1 MTPLLTPDFPSGSD
15 LSILRFLPGKAR
27 LPMVAAV
34 FFLLTL
40 SSCLFYKGET
50 PVALFWPANGF
61 LLGCMILSRRKGP
74 WLPAAGAV
82 AGFSAYAILGMRIAP
97 ALGLTL
103 ANILEVVIA
112 SALIRRFSPDGDVLA
127 SLRSTLFFYGVATPV
142 AAFTGAACGAAVIRL
157 SHGGGLLPA
166 FTTWWSVDAAG
177 LAIVA
182 PAVLYLR
189 RRPSD
194 AAAATGRPWEFAV
207 CLATSLFAAVSVFH
221 GPLILGS
228 VLERPLPF
236 ILFPFLIWAAMRFGV
251 RGASVT
257 HLAVYATA
265 AWFTSHGQ
273 GPFLQPQGNVKTL
286 LSALQGFGYVTAFY
300 AMLPAVL
307 FNARLRAERGLR
319 KWEARYRHL
328 WRNKLVGVYL
338 TDMGGAVSEANDA
351 FLEMTGHTQAELQ
364 SGQIRLSTMIT
375 PAYLVD
381 RDTREQTFKRQGWIG
396 PYRREFVLKNG
407 KSLLTMM
414 YGAQLEEEGSPIL
427 CMVMDVT
434 ELSKTKE
441 DLRRR
446 ESRYGNLLAS
456 QLAGIYVANLQG
468 EVTEGNDTF
477 LNMIG
482 YSRQEMEQG
491 AIKMLTMAT
500 PEYLA
505 RAPEL
510 KEQFLRQGRIGP
522 FEREW
527 VLRDGKRL
535 QSLVYS
541 TKLDEGDFGLSM
553 VLDIGELK
561 STQTELR
568 RKENLFQSLVDSN
581 IIGISI
587 IGTDNVFEEA
597 NDTYLKMTG
606 FSREDMLSGNLTVDV
621 LESPDGKRTRQ
632 YEAAARAIRSEG
644 KLQPM
649 ATEYLRK
656 DGGLTHVYRGMTRLE
671 ESGRMLVVALDV
683 SEMKRIQAALFESEQ
698 LFRSLTE
705 ASPIGTLRLDASG
718 GFKYANPKWLEI
730 SGLRP
735 GNFAGREW
743 RRAIHPLDRPGMES
757 AWNDFLA
764 GGPQV
769 IREYRMLAPDGRETW
784 ISGWST
790 AVKGPD
796 GSMIGYFEK
805 CVDITERMRAKA
817 EMETA
822 KSQAEKANRTKSDFL
837 AHMSHEIRTP
847 LNGVLGM
854 LSLLSD
860 TELSPDQRNLAAMAW
875 ESGEHLISL
884 INQVLDFSKIESG
897 NLEIERN
904 EFYLDTLVHGA
915 LSSVT
920 ELAHKKG
927 LEIVTEIQPGLPE
940 RFVGD
945 PIRLQQILLNLVGNA
960 VKFSDHGTIRIRIG
974 SLAPLEGRPRLS
986 FTVSDDGPGLSR
998 EVMEKLFTPFRQGD
1012 TALSRKAGGTGLGL
1026 AISKE
1031 LAERMS
1037 GDIRVDSE
1045 PGKGS
1050 TFSFSVALDL
1060 SDASRS
1066 HGRAWSGRS
1075 AFPDSARIAN
1085 LPTAPSKGLGLPGG
1099 LRWPRPPRV
1108 LVVDDHPVNLTVA
1121 STMLV
1126 KMGCDPDS
1134 AADGASALDAIGRKP
1149 YDLIFMDCQM
1159 PVLDGLE
1166 TAKRIRSMG
1175 GAPGATPIIALTAHA
1190 ISGIRE
1196 KCLAA
1201 GMNDF
1206 LSKPFKA
1213 ENLLG
1218 MVRNWI
1224 GFAPLASGPPPSA
1237 APLPRPSPDAR
1248 VSPEAGVFDPGR
1260 LLQLDDGS
1268 PESAGL
1274 ILKLVEMF
1282 LASGAA
1288 EIETLREQAGARSW
1302 EPLKHTLHKLKGA
1315 CLTIGATA
1323 LAGQLKTFEDAAAAE
1338 GKSGL
1343 PLAVGEALLRVEG
1356 EFARTGTVIRE
1367 WLKKKERVNEGFV
1380 G

>member
-1 MTPLLTPDFPSGSD
+1 MEQHSETSMTPHRPPGSPDGSI
-15 LSILRFLPGKAR
+15 STILRGLPGNVL
-27 LPMVAAV
+27 LPAAAAV

-40 SSCLFYKGET
+40 SSRLFYMADAH
-50 PVALFWPANGF
+50 VALFWPANGF
-61 LLGCMILSRRKGP
+61 LLGCMILAGRKGP
-74 WLPAAGAV
+74 WLLAAGAA
-82 AGFSAYAILGMRIAP
+82 AGFSAYSVLGMRILP
-97 ALGLTL
+97 ALGLTF
-103 ANILEVVIA
+103 ANSLEVLIA
-112 SALIRRFSPDGDVLA
+112 SAVIRRFSRNGDVLGGM
-127 SLRSTLFFYGVATPV
+127 RSTLLFYGVATPL
-142 AAFTGAACGAAVIRL
+142 AAFIGAACGAAVIRL
-157 SHGGGLLPA
+157 GLGGGFAPA

-194 AAAATGRPWEFAV
+194 AAAETGRAWEFAA
-207 CLATSLFAAVSVFH
+207 CLAASLFAAISVFH
-221 GPLILGS
+221 GPPMLGS
-228 VLERPLPF
+228 VLGRPLPF
-236 ILFPFLIWAAMRFGV
+236 TVFPFLIWAAMRFGI
-251 RGASVT
+251 RGASIC
-257 HLAVYATA
+257 HLAVYAMA
-265 AWFTSHGQ
+265 AWFTCRGH
-273 GPFLQPQGNVKTL
+273 GPFLQPQGASKSL
-286 LSALQGFGYVTAFY
+286 LSALQGFGYVSALY

-307 FNARLRAERGLR
+307 FNARLLAEQGLR

-328 WRNKLVGVYL
+328 WRNKMVGVYL
-338 TDMGGAVSEANDA
+338 TNLDGAVSEANDA
-351 FLEMTGHTQAELQ
+351 FLEMTGRTRAELE
-364 SGQIRLSTMIT
+364 SGEVRLSEMAT
-375 PAYLVD
+375 PAYLA
-381 RDTREQTFKRQGWIG
+381 DTQVRREIFKRQGWIG
-396 PYRREFVLKNG
+396 PYRREFELKNG

-414 YGAQLEEEGSPIL
+414 YGAQLEEEDSPVL

-456 QLAGIYVANLQG
+456 RLAGVYVANLQG
-468 EVTEGNDTF
+468 EVTECNDTF
-477 LNMIG
+477 LNMMG
-482 YSRQEMEQG
+482 YSRREMEQG
-491 AIKMLTMAT
+491 AIKTRDMAT

-505 RAPEL
+505 KAPEL
-510 KEQFLRQGRIGP
+510 REQFLRQGKMGP

-527 VLRDGKRL
+527 VLRDGNRL

-541 TKLDEGDFGLSM
+541 AKLDEGDFALTM
-553 VLDIGELK
+553 VIDIGELK

-581 IIGISI
+581 IIGVSI
-587 IGTDNVFEEA
+587 VGKDDVFEDA
-597 NDTYLKMTG
+597 NETYLKMTG
-606 FSREDMLSGNLTVDV
+606 YSRDDLLSGKLTADA
-621 LESPDGKRTRQ
+621 LHPPGGERRRR
-632 YEAAARAIRSEG
+632 EAPARAIQG
-644 KLQPM
+644 DDKLHPM
-649 ATEYLRK
+649 ETEYLRK
-656 DGGLTHVYRGMTRLE
+656 DGGITHVYRGVTRLE

-683 SEMKRIQAALFESEQ
+683 SEMKRIQAALHESEE

-705 ASPIGTLRLDASG
+705 ASPIGTLRLDAAG
-718 GFKYANPKWLEI
+718 GFKYANPKWLEM
-730 SGLRP
+730 SGLRA
-735 GNFAGREW
+735 GDLAGRDW
-743 RRAIHPLDRPGMES
+743 YRAFHPLDRPGMES
-757 AWNDFLA
+757 AWNGFLA

-769 IREYRMLAPDGRETW
+769 IREYRMLSPDGRETW

-790 AVKGPD
+790 AVIGSD
-796 GSMIGYFEK
+796 GSTIGYFEN

-817 EMETA
+817 ELETA

-854 LSLLSD
+854 LSLLAETALD
-860 TELSPDQRNLAAMAW
+860 AEQRNLAAMAG
-875 ESGEHLISL
+875 ESGDHLISL

-897 NLEIERN
+897 NLEIERT
-904 EFYLDTLVHGA
+904 EFYLDTLVQGA

-927 LEIVTEIQPGLPE
+927 LEIVTEIQPGLPD

-960 VKFSDHGTIRIRIG
+960 VKFSERGAIRIRIG
-974 SLAPLEGRPRLS
+974 SLEPLEGRPRLS
-986 FTVSDDGPGLSR
+986 FAVSDQGPGLSPD
-998 EVMEKLFTPFRQGD
+998 VMEKLFTPFRQGD

-1031 LAERMS
+1031 LVERMS

-1050 TFSFSVALDL
+1050 TFSFHVVLDPP
-1060 SDASRS
+1060 DASRNRV
-1066 HGRAWSGRS
+1066 GRGSGRS
-1075 AFPDSARIAN
+1075 GIPEAARTAD
-1085 LPTAPSKGLGLPGG
+1085 LPAAPAQGLGLPAG

-1121 STMLV
+1121 SAMLV

-1134 AADGASALDAIGRKP
+1134 AVDGASAIDAVGRKR
-1149 YDLIFMDCQM
+1149 YDVIFMDCQM
-1159 PVLDGLE
+1159 PVMDGLE
-1166 TAKRIRSMG
+1166 TAERIRSMG
-1175 GAPGATPIIALTAHA
+1175 GASGATPIIALTAHA
-1190 ISGIRE
+1190 ITGIRE

-1224 GFAPLASGPPPSA
+1224 GFAPLSPAPSDHPAPGGPPARPARDA
-1237 APLPRPSPDAR
+1237 A
-1248 VSPEAGVFDPGR
+1248 VFDAGR

-1268 PESAGL
+1268 PAAAAS
-1274 ILKLVEMF
+1274 ILGLVELF
-1282 LASGAA
+1282 LSSSADEIAA
-1288 EIETLREQAGARSW
+1288 IREQIQARAW
-1302 EPLKHTLHKLKGA
+1302 EPLTHTLHKLKGG
-1315 CLTIGATA
+1315 CQTIGANAMAGHLKA
-1323 LAGQLKTFEDAAAAE
+1323 LEEAAG
-1338 GKSGL
+1338 GKRG
-1343 PLAVGEALLRVEG
+1343 PEVAQALSRVEG
-1356 EFARTGTVIRE
+1356 EFARTRSVIRK
-1367 WLKKKERVNEGFV
+1367 WLRDEGRS